1 MIAICT
7 YSLGKCGASE
17 VIDVVSNHECAFIK
31 REGKWE
37 IIESAKRKRAPVARA
52 RSIVSYLAV
61 RSMGMKTTEV
71 AGLLNLTQPAV
82 SRSLLRGEEIL
93 KESEEFDE
101 LLINL

>member
-1 MIAICT
+1 
-7 YSLGKCGASE
+7 
-17 VIDVVSNHECAFIK
+17 VVSNHQFALIK
-31 REGKWE
+31 REGKWAT
-37 IIESAKRKRAPVARA
+37 IESSERKRALVARA

-93 KESEEFDE
+93 KESEEFDD
-101 LLINL
+101 LLIKL